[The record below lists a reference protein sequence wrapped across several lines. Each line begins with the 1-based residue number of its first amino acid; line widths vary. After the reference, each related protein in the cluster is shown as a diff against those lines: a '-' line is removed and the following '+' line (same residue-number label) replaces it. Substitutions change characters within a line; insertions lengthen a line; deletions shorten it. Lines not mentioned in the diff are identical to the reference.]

1 MGVAG
6 TALLGLIIFLVLPFL
21 LIRRVLG
28 EYAEAS
34 VPERDALLLA
44 LRALLLFGC
53 SVLLVPFFT
62 FGATTAFWLPL
73 AAAALLLTVA
83 PTPMLLVSLW
93 QLLRLKA
100 LDTSRLRAV
109 KTSLLLTAPVS
120 LLGGW
125 WALSVLLLV
134 MDAKG

>member
-1 MGVAG
+1 MGAAG
-6 TALLGLIIFLVLPFL
+6 TALLGLIVFLVVPFL

-62 FGATTAFWLPL
+62 LGATAALWLPL
-73 AAAALLLTVA
+73 AAAALLLTVV
-83 PTPMLLVSLW
+83 PTPMLLVSLLKLR
-93 QLLRLKA
+93 QLRA

-109 KTSLLLTAPVS
+109 RASLLLTAPVS